1 MPLIP
6 IHFFYNSVCENAF
19 LKIYLPSTKKS
30 KLPSHQ
36 VFGVFALEVNKI
48 MEATPPKLRR
58 ETGMCA
64 IIILHVST
72 RLQFLFE
79 RSEFLIDTSQK
90 KSLHAC
96 TRVRLLLVLVCGI
109 MYHIR
114 TYLISARLPRYVY
127 VDTYVPGLHP
137 RPQKKNRR
145 PCTGSGSDTRTARQS
160 LHSKVRVTT
169 TASVTEGVPAVSWI
183 QNRS

>member
-72 RLQFLFE
+72 RLQFLSRIGF
-79 RSEFLIDTSQK
+79 SI
-90 KSLHAC
+90 
-96 TRVRLLLVLVCGI
+96 
-109 MYHIR
+109 
-114 TYLISARLPRYVY
+114 P
-127 VDTYVPGLHP
+127 
-137 RPQKKNRR
+137 
-145 PCTGSGSDTRTARQS
+145 TARRFS
-160 LHSKVRVTT
+160 SNV
-169 TASVTEGVPAVSWI
+169 ANS
-183 QNRS
+183 RSRAFR

>member
-90 KSLHAC
+90 KKSARVHAC
-96 TRVRLLLVLVCGI
+96 RVHACR
-109 MYHIR
+109 
-114 TYLISARLPRYVY
+114 VY
-127 VDTYVPGLHP
+127 DF
-137 RPQKKNRR
+137 
-145 PCTGSGSDTRTARQS
+145 
-160 LHSKVRVTT
+160 
-169 TASVTEGVPAVSWI
+169 SW
-183 QNRS
+183 S